1 MPNSPGGAAEE
12 PAPPPLETTTDL
24 LALVRAGDGRALER
38 LLARVLPPLRAW
50 AHRRLPQRA
59 RDLAETDDLVQVTL
73 VRALHHLQRFEPRG
87 EGALLAYLRQILL
100 NQVRDE
106 VRRTSRRGVGEVAGE
121 TLPDPAPSLVEQ
133 AVGRETL
140 ERYERALQRLSED
153 QRQAVLLKVELGYS
167 NAEIAEVL
175 GRPSADAARVF
186 VARALAALA
195 EQMHDRT

>member
-1 MPNSPGGAAEE
+1 MPEPRGGAADASG
-12 PAPPPLETTTDL
+12 PRPLETTTDL
-24 LALVRAGDGRALER
+24 LALVRAGDERALDR
-38 LLARVLPPLRAW
+38 LIARVLPPLRAW

-59 RDLAETDDLVQVTL
+59 RDLAETDDLVQVTI
-73 VRALHHLQRFEPRG
+73 VRALRHLNRFESRG

-106 VRRTSRRGVGEVAGE
+106 LRRTSRRAVGEDVGE
-121 TLPDPAPSLVEQ
+121 ALPDPAPSLVEQ
-133 AVGRETL
+133 LVGRETL
-140 ERYERALQRLSED
+140 ERYERALQRLGEE

-195 EQMHDRT
+195 EKMHE

>member
-1 MPNSPGGAAEE
+1 MPEPRGGAADASG
-12 PAPPPLETTTDL
+12 PRPLETTTDL
-24 LALVRAGDGRALER
+24 LALVRAGDERALDR
-38 LLARVLPPLRAW
+38 LIARVLPPLRAW

-59 RDLAETDDLVQVTL
+59 RDLAETDDLVQVTI
-73 VRALHHLQRFEPRG
+73 VRALRHLNRFESRG

-106 VRRTSRRGVGEVAGE
+106 LRRTSRRAVGEDVGE
-121 TLPDPAPSLVEQ
+121 ALPAPAPSLVDPL
-133 AVGRETL
+133 VGRETL
-140 ERYERALQRLSED
+140 ERYERALQRLGEE

-195 EQMHDRT
+195 EKMHE